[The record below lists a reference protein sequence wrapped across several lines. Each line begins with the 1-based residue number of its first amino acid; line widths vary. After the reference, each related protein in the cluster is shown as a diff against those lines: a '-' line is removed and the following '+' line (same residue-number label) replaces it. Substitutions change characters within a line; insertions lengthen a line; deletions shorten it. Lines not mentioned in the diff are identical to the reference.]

1 MLQFFTEKP
10 YAHLADA
17 TAAIWERFDVNVS
30 LKSVANIL
38 HKHRWSRTGQ
48 RGSNKRMLRG
58 PDDTRD
64 DVPENS
70 AQRQSETSDVAF
82 TPEAPEVH
90 EEAFNI
96 VPQLVETPSPEPA
109 LTSPPSPVVLP
120 EISLPAFFLQSAVET
135 RRDGNRPVVP
145 LLSVRQ
151 PCPTC
156 GCSSREHQNV

>member
-1 MLQFFTEKP
+1 VLQFFTEKP

-48 RGSNKRMLRG
+48 RGSNKRMLRA
-58 PDDTRD
+58 PDAARD
-64 DVPENS
+64 DVPENG
-70 AQRQSETSDVAF
+70 AQRQSETDVAL
-82 TPEAPEVH
+82 TPEGSQLQ
-90 EEAFNI
+90 EETFNI
-96 VPQLVETPSPEPA
+96 VPQLEETPSPAPA
-109 LTSPPSPVVLP
+109 LASPPSPVVLP
-120 EISLPAFFLQSAVET
+120 EISLPAFFLQSAVEPT
-135 RRDGNRPVVP
+135 RDGGRPVMP
-145 LLSVRQ
+145 LLGVRQ

>member
-58 PDDTRD
+58 PDAAG
-64 DVPENS
+64 DVAENS
-70 AQRQSETSDVAF
+70 AQRQSETSDVASM
-82 TPEAPEVH
+82 PEGSQVQET
-90 EEAFNI
+90 FNI
-96 VPQLVETPSPEPA
+96 VPQLEETPSPAPA
-109 LTSPPSPVVLP
+109 LASPPSPVVLP
-120 EISLPAFFLQSAVET
+120 EISLPAFFLQSAVEPIS
-135 RRDGNRPVVP
+135 DGGRPVMP